1 MAVARAKVRNYSKAE
16 WAALKEKENNPEQ
29 EVLCPRCG
37 NEIEYE
43 EIGNSISVYCRTD
56 DCIFGGLRGL

>member
-1 MAVARAKVRNYSKAE
+1 MAIVRAKTRNYTNEE
-16 WAALKEKENNPEQ
+16 WAALRLKLDNPDR

-43 EIGNSISVYCRTD
+43 EIGNSISVNCISEN
-56 DCIFGGLRGL
+56 CIFGGIRGL